1 MSSPSFENSAS
12 TSTYTLLLNVITFL
26 TRLLSL
32 WKHPPSLLYSLFL
45 LIFSDVHK
53 HLKSMPPY
61 HLAYLPDSRSITIH
75 SLILHN
81 AFIHI
86 LLLLRQ
92 WCSVYQINSCCFA
105 HVPPPSLSKI
115 PMWMYCVFF
124 FCIDCRQNPVPVHES
139 PLDTV
144 KSKSSAYLIH
154 R

>member
-1 MSSPSFENSAS
+1 MQDGR
-12 TSTYTLLLNVITFL
+12 IWH
-26 TRLLSL
+26 R
-32 WKHPPSLLYSLFL
+32 SLLHIRSSVFPARPAF
-45 LIFSDVHK
+45 IRFPVMVN
-53 HLKSMPPY
+53 HLEFCRDKLY

-144 KSKSSAYLIH
+144 KSKSSAYLINRRIH
-154 R
+154 LHLLFTLLHT